1 MRSIK
6 ALFKIVIPTLLIVT
20 FASFFMYF
28 SSQAASLTAVYVYM
42 NRIQA
47 GVATGITY
55 IVAITPSQNFATGGT
70 LKIEF
75 PQAEDATWCRTAGTM
90 TITGVTA
97 SAADQSTGYWD
108 IDASLPGTFTSP
120 TCTQGGGTTADTI
133 SFSGITAL
141 TAGTTYGVQITGLAG
156 VLGTNATVGQH
167 DLTVTITQGAT
178 IDSKTFKISLVSN
191 DSVVVSATV
200 SESPSVN
207 CTIGSNTVNLG
218 TLYPGGA
225 FAIGSHTIS
234 TSATSGYYWA
244 AYGTGNGSS
253 DAGLYYAGG
262 PYLIASTGSTT
273 VDLNPAN
280 SEGFGIVLTQPA
292 GAVVP
297 ANFLAGTNGVFGSL
311 DRQFSGAR
319 MILSKITPAASAENS
334 TVTYGARASTAAIAG
349 SYTETVT
356 FICGGYY

>member
-1 MRSIK
+1 
-6 ALFKIVIPTLLIVT
+6 
-20 FASFFMYF
+20 MYF
-28 SSQAASLTAVYVYM
+28 SSQAASLTAVYIYM

-47 GVATGITY
+47 NLSTGIVY
-55 IVAITPSQNFATGGT
+55 ILAVAPNSNISTGGT

-75 PQAEDATWCRTAGTM
+75 PQTQDTTWCKTAGSM
-90 TITGVTA
+90 TVTGVA
-97 SAADQSTGYWD
+97 AGVSAADQTTGNWD
-108 IDASLPGTFTSP
+108 IDAALPGTLVGNCS
-120 TCTQGGGTTADTI
+120 QGGATTSDTI
-133 SFSGITAL
+133 TITGLTAL
-141 TAGTTYGVQITGLAG
+141 TAGTTYGVQISGNVG
-156 VLGTNATVGQH
+156 VLGTNSTVGQH
-167 DLTVTITQGAT
+167 DITVTVSQGAT

-207 CTIGSNTVNLG
+207 CVIGSNTVNLG

-225 FAIGSHTIS
+225 FAVGSHTIS
-234 TSATSGYYWA
+234 TTATSGYYWA
-244 AYGTGNGSS
+244 AYGTGNGST

-280 SEGFGIVLTQPA
+280 SEGFGIVLTQP
-292 GAVVP
+292 GGGSVVP

-319 MILSKITPAASAENS
+319 MILSKTSAAASAENS
-334 TVTYGARASTAAIAG
+334 TVTYGARASTSATAG
-349 SYTETVT
+349 AYTETVT

>member
-1 MRSIK
+1 VRSIK
-6 ALFKIVIPTLLIVT
+6 TLLKIGIPTLLILV

-47 GVATGITY
+47 NLSTGVVY
-55 IVAITPSQNFATGGT
+55 IVAVAPNSSFASGGT

-75 PQAEDATWCRTAGTM
+75 PQTQDTTWCRTAGSM
-90 TITGVTA
+90 TVTGV
-97 SAADQSTGYWD
+97 SSSSADQSSGNWD
-108 IDASLPGTFTSP
+108 IDAALPGTLAG
-120 TCTQGGGTTADTI
+120 TCSQGGASTADTI
-133 SFSGITAL
+133 TITGLTAL
-141 TAGTTYGVQITGLAG
+141 TAGTTYGLQIAGNTGI
-156 VLGTNATVGQH
+156 LGTNSTVGQH
-167 DLTVTITQGAT
+167 DLTITISQGAT

-207 CTIGSNTVNLG
+207 CVIGSNTVNLG

-225 FAIGSHTIS
+225 FAVGSHTIS
-234 TSATSGYYWA
+234 TTATSGYYWA
-244 AYGTGNGSS
+244 AYGTGNGST
-253 DAGLYYAGG
+253 DAGLYYGGG
-262 PYLIASTGSTT
+262 PYLIPSSGSTT

-292 GAVVP
+292 GGSVVP
-297 ANFLAGTNGVFGSL
+297 ANFLAGSNGIFGSL

-319 MILSKITPAASAENS
+319 MILYKTSSAASAENS
-334 TVTYGARASTAAIAG
+334 TVTYGARASTSALPGA
-349 SYTETVT
+349 YTETVT